1 MSLRTMN
8 PLKIRSNQKK
18 LKRPIPKR
26 NLSLLIP
33 RQAVPH
39 GRLAAHQRQ
48 LILLQLNPPMAT
60 AVRQHLAMAA
70 RMERTAP
77 NLAATA
83 EMLADLSPQPTPNE
97 YTTEST
103 Q

>member
-39 GRLAAHQRQ
+39 GRLAAHQCQ

-60 AVRQHLAMAA
+60 AVRQPLAMAA
-70 RMERTAP
+70 RMEVKDPT
-77 NLAATA
+77 LAATA
-83 EMLADLSPQPTPNE
+83 QMVADQRNQPNPTAE
-97 YTTEST
+97 KRGE
-103 Q
+103 